1 MIDILTIMNNSF
13 VPLAIITGIAL
24 LILGINERYSRVME
38 SIRSLHRELIRE
50 DIKNENLI
58 KCYKKQISTLIR
70 MAKVL
75 RTALLLMYIAI
86 FFSIASSIA
95 ILLSSLENI
104 QTTEFMIIT
113 MIFSLGSLF
122 FGIVFVII
130 HIFISLNAIEID
142 LKEDI
147 K

>member
-1 MIDILTIMNNSF
+1 MIDILSIMNNSF

-50 DIKNENLI
+50 DIKNEDII
-58 KCYKKQISTLIR
+58 KCFKRQISSLIR

-95 ILLSSLENI
+95 ILLSSLENL

>member
-1 MIDILTIMNNSF
+1 MIDVFNIMNNSF

-24 LILGINERYSRVME
+24 LILGMNERYSRVME

-50 DIKNENLI
+50 DIKNESLI
-58 KCYKKQISTLIR
+58 KCYKKQINTLIR

-95 ILLSSLENI
+95 ILLSSIENI
-104 QTTEFMIIT
+104 QTAEFMIIT
-113 MIFSLGSLF
+113 MILSLGSLF
-122 FGIVFVII
+122 FGIIFVII
-130 HIFISLNAIEID
+130 HVFISLNAIEID
-142 LKEDI
+142 LEEYI

>member
-1 MIDILTIMNNSF
+1 MNNSF

>member
-1 MIDILTIMNNSF
+1 MNNSF

-24 LILGINERYSRVME
+24 LILGMNERYSRVME

-50 DIKNENLI
+50 DIKNESLI
-58 KCYKKQISTLIR
+58 KCYKKQINTLIR

-95 ILLSSLENI
+95 ILLSSIENI
-104 QTTEFMIIT
+104 QTAEFMIIT
-113 MIFSLGSLF
+113 MILSLGSLF

-130 HIFISLNAIEID
+130 HVFISLNAIEID
-142 LKEDI
+142 LEEYI

>member
-1 MIDILTIMNNSF
+1 MIDILSIMNNSF

-50 DIKNENLI
+50 DIKNEGII
-58 KCYKKQISTLIR
+58 KCYKRQISSLIR

-95 ILLSSLENI
+95 ILLSSLENL